1 MNSRTFLLTVAVL
14 ATAFP
19 IHAAS
24 ESGARGLIRINSTI
38 QTFNPAQPW
47 ERTTPRRRRGLG
59 AVLPDQRIL
68 TTAEMIADANYI
80 ELESADGTRTT
91 PAKLLAIDYEA
102 NLALVTPAGGANSGW
117 VTDIEP
123 LHTNG
128 PVKIGDQVQIW
139 QLEDNGTAMRTSGLV
154 RSVDLLSTFIPGNFF
169 LSYEVKASM
178 QSASSSYTLPVTL
191 GDKLLGILTSYNS
204 KDQISDVIAPEII
217 SLFLEDV
224 AEGDYTG
231 FPSLGVSTVLTEDP
245 QFRKFLGLTDA
256 QGGLYLSRVLPGSA
270 ADLAGFEKD
279 DVILAIDGNTIDRR
293 GYYEDPQY
301 GRLFW
306 SNLIRGKKKV
316 GEVIELAILRKGEPL
331 TLKATLRRPVNRLIP
346 NHIHDQPPAYL
357 IKGGLVFQELS
368 KAYLAAF
375 GKDWETRA
383 PLNLLDALRNPEDY
397 EKDRNRL
404 VFLSRVIATPA
415 TIGYDAV
422 SSRIITEVNGH
433 PIKDIAT
440 LAEAFKH
447 PKDDLH
453 TIRIDDVPYVLYLEA
468 DLADF
473 VDKKL
478 LESGLPELQR
488 LR

>member
-1 MNSRTFLLTVAVL
+1 MNSRHMLLVCAVL
-14 ATAFP
+14 TTAAP
-19 IHAAS
+19 LQAAP
-24 ESGARGLIRINSTI
+24 ESGARGLVRINSTI
-38 QTFNPAQPW
+38 QTYSPAQPW

-68 TTAEMIADANYI
+68 TTAEMIADAIYI
-80 ELESADGTRTT
+80 ELESADGTRTA
-91 PAKLLAIDYEA
+91 PATLIAIDYEA
-102 NLALVTPAGGANSGW
+102 NLALITPEDEATSAW
-117 VTDIEP
+117 VKDIKP
-123 LHTNG
+123 LETNG
-128 PVKIGDQVQIW
+128 PVKIGDQVHIW
-139 QLEDNGTAMRTSGLV
+139 QIEDNGSAVRTIGSV

-191 GDKLLGILTSYNS
+191 GGKLLGILTSYNS

-217 SLFLEDV
+217 SLFLDDV
-224 AEGDYTG
+224 SDGTYAG

-256 QGGLYLSRVLPGSA
+256 QGGLYLSRILPGSA
-270 ADLAGFEKD
+270 AEEAGFEKK
-279 DVILAIDGNTIDRR
+279 DVILSIDGHGIDRK
-293 GYYEDPQY
+293 GYYDDPQY

-316 GEVIELAILRKGEPL
+316 GDTIPVAILRKGEPL
-331 TLKATLRRPVNRLIP
+331 TLNATLQRPVKRLIP

-368 KAYLAAF
+368 KSYLSAF

-397 EKDRNRL
+397 ENERERL

-415 TIGYDAV
+415 TIGYDSVASLIV
-422 SSRIITEVNGH
+422 TEVNGQ
-433 PIKDIAT
+433 PIKDIAS
-440 LAEAFKH
+440 LVEAFKH

-453 TIRIDDVPYVLYLEA
+453 TIRIGDVPYVLYLEA

-488 LR
+488 LP